1 MVFEGFTT
9 KYSKLNAVIKLI
21 WNVVSGLTIYHA
33 KGGHSDGVVLVH
45 YASWFKL
52 TTGPSCISCRRGGW
66 QAQGRVPL
74 QVGVEHGDGE
84 GERGLV

>member
-1 MVFEGFTT
+1 MVFEGFTA

-45 YASWFKL
+45 
-52 TTGPSCISCRRGGW
+52 
-66 QAQGRVPL
+66 
-74 QVGVEHGDGE
+74 
-84 GERGLV
+84 